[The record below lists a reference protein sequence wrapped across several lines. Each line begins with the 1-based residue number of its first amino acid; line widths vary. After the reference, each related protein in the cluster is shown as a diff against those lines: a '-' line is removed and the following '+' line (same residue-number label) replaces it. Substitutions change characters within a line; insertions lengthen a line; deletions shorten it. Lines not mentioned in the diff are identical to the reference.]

1 MIGFPGVIAVHYQ
14 NVEKYRDK
22 KYTVDPVGIS
32 DMS

>member
-1 MIGFPGVIAVHYQ
+1 VHYQ

-22 KYTVDPVGIS
+22 KYSVDPVGIS